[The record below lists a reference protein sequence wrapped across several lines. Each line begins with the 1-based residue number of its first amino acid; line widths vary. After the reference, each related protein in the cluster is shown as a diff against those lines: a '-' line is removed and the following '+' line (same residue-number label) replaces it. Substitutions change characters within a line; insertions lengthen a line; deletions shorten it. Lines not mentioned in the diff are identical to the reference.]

1 MLDNGTT
8 DHFIFVQAS
17 VKNVRPT
24 KNAIN
29 VTIPNGKQM
38 NSTHEC
44 DIDWPL
50 LPQRARDGH
59 IIPALSQHL
68 LLSVVKLCES
78 GCKVTFQHDC
88 CVVHYKGKVMLYRQ
102 KCPITK
108 LWLVPLHQLKQLRL
122 INNNNHPSTTQQIN
136 NIQQTKNQ
144 EQLIQ

>member
-1 MLDNGTT
+1 MYSVSTKNNSCNNYYSALDDDNDEEENDTKPKNEAATHYGMLDSGTT
-8 DHFIFVQAS
+8 DNFISVQAS

-29 VTIPNGKQM
+29 VTIPNGNRM

-44 DIDWPL
+44 DINWPL
-50 LPQRARDGH
+50 LPQCARCGH

-88 CVVHYKGKVMLYRQ
+88 CVVHYGKWGGGGVRWRGVGY
-102 KCPITK
+102 
-108 LWLVPLHQLKQLRL
+108 
-122 INNNNHPSTTQQIN
+122 
-136 NIQQTKNQ
+136 
-144 EQLIQ
+144 